1 VSVVCCSSCSAP
13 LSRRVQQKIAEGGAV
28 TGLCRPCFDA
38 NRRAPERRCVDCG
51 KKIVKRDATRC
62 QLHANRL
69 KAADAELERRRLNA
83 ALRAFRRPDVRAR
96 HDAANR
102 AMGDRK
108 LRWCPQE
115 HRAEYL
121 RLLKRMPS
129 VQAKAAILAK
139 LTPFERQLQ
148 RVLAGAT
155 ISEKPRLPAREPE
168 FTLGGVSGGWL

>member
-1 VSVVCCSSCSAP
+1 VTAVCCSSCGAP
-13 LSRRVQQKIAEGGAV
+13 LSRRVQQKIAEGFPV
-28 TGLCRPCFDA
+28 TGMCRPCYDA

-51 KKIVKRDATRC
+51 RPIANKRAKRC
-62 QLHANRL
+62 HLHANRL
-69 KAADAELERRRLNA
+69 KAADAEQERRRLDA
-83 ALRAFRRPDVRAR
+83 AREAFRQPEVRAR
-96 HDAANR
+96 HNAANR
-102 AMGDRK
+102 AIGDRK

-121 RLLKRMPS
+121 RLLKRIPS
-129 VQAKAAILAK
+129 AEAKAIILAK

-155 ISEKPRLPAREPE
+155 VSEKLCLRPRDPE